1 MRTTIEINNT
11 LMLKAK
17 RLSRLKTKKEVVN
30 SALEEFVKKLDKR
43 LLLDLKGKVK
53 WSGNFEKMRETDS
66 FPKDIKH

>member
-1 MRTTIEINNT
+1 MRTNIEINNK

-43 LLLDLKGKVK
+43 SLLDLKGKIK
-53 WSGNFEKMRETDS
+53 WSGNLEKMRETG
-66 FPKDIKH
+66 

>member
-1 MRTTIEINNT
+1 MRTNIEINNK

-43 LLLDLKGKVK
+43 SLLDLKGKVK
-53 WSGNFEKMRETDS
+53 WSGNLEKMRETA
-66 FPKDIKH
+66 